1 MLYVRDVFDL
11 FDTDDRIPNQ
21 DVKTGTMV
29 QKEQSK
35 NTLKTTKARPI
46 AQLLT
51 INNNNINVRPTKLDC
66 LQQH

>member
-1 MLYVRDVFDL
+1 MLKL
-11 FDTDDRIPNQ
+11 EQ
-21 DVKTGTMV
+21 WCK
-29 QKEQSK
+29 KEQSK